1 MSIFLALDQGT
12 TSTRALKINS
22 QGEAEIV
29 YSARHG
35 QHFSGSDRV
44 EHDPEE
50 LITNLRAAL
59 TAAGPVT
66 AIGLSN
72 QGESCLAW
80 DRLDGTPLSPVIVWQ
95 DRRTAAEV
103 DQLAHVEDE
112 VRSLCGLPL
121 SPYFSATKLAWL
133 LNHSDR
139 VKAAMEAGRL
149 MLGTTDAFFLQRLT
163 GRAATDITTASRT
176 ALMNIRT
183 GQWDERLCALFGV
196 PLDCLPPILPTVGDF
211 GRIDGV
217 PVTASVVDQQAALYG
232 HGCRVEGDAKITFG
246 TGAFALSLSGSHLRL
261 DAETGLLP
269 TVAWSIRGET
279 TYALDGGVHAAGAA
293 IDWAQRIGLLN
304 DPAELNAFDE
314 KAAIDR
320 GLAFVPALAGLGSPH
335 WDETAAG
342 LFIGMTG
349 ATTRRD
355 MQQALVEGIALRA
368 AEIVRAMAIDAP
380 LGQISV
386 DGGVSRS
393 RYLCQ
398 FLADTTGCTVVI
410 PSVDELT
417 AFGTAQLAAL
427 ALEETLPRPLPLE
440 TIEPQP
446 CDRALRHARF
456 IEAVNRAKG
465 WQAAAAP
472 PA

>member
-1 MSIFLALDQGT
+1 MSLFLALDQGT

-22 QGEAEIV
+22 QGDAEIV
-29 YSARHG
+29 YSAAHR
-35 QHFSGSDRV
+35 QNFSGSDRV

-50 LITNLRAAL
+50 LVANLRSAL
-59 TAAGPVT
+59 NAAGTVT

-80 DRLDGTPLSPVIVWQ
+80 DRIDGTPLSPVLVWQ
-95 DRRTAAEV
+95 DRRTSLEV
-103 DQLAHVEDE
+103 ENLAHAKDE
-112 VRSLCGLPL
+112 IRSLSGLPL
-121 SPYFSATKLAWL
+121 SPYFSASKLAWL
-133 LNHSDR
+133 LNHNDR
-139 VKAAMEAGRL
+139 VKAAQRAGRL
-149 MLGTTDAFFLQRLT
+149 MLGTTDAFFLHRLT
-163 GRAATDITTASRT
+163 GQPATDITTASRT

-183 GQWDERLCALFGV
+183 GQWDSRLCALFGV
-196 PLDCLPPILPTVGDF
+196 PQDCLPPILPTVGEF

-232 HGCRVEGDAKITFG
+232 HGCRVAGDTKITFG
-246 TGAFALSLSGSHLRL
+246 TGAFALSLSGTELRT
-261 DAETGLLP
+261 DGNEGLLP

-279 TYALDGGVHAAGAA
+279 RYALDGGVHAAGAA

-304 DPAELNAFDE
+304 DPAELNAFE
-314 KAAIDR
+314 ESAAIDR
-320 GLAFVPALAGLGSPH
+320 GLTFVPALAGLGSPH
-335 WDETAAG
+335 FDDTAVG

-355 MQQALVEGIALRA
+355 MQQAVVEGIALRA
-368 AEIVRAMAIDAP
+368 SEIVRVMGFDTP
-380 LGQISV
+380 LRQISV

-417 AFGTAQLAAL
+417 AFGTAQLAAC
-427 ALEETLPRPLPLE
+427 ALEETLPQPHPMD
-440 TIEPQP
+440 TISPRP
-446 CDRALRHARF
+446 CDRESRLARF
-456 IEAVNRAKG
+456 TEAVTRAKG
-465 WQAAAAP
+465 WQTPSSTMA
-472 PA
+472 